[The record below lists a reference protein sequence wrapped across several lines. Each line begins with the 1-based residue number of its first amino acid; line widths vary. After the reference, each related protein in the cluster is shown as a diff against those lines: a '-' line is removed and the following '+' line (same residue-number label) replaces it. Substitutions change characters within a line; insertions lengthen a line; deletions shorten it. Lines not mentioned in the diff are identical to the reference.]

1 MEGVMKIMVT
11 SFKRS
16 CAPTVVFST
25 PDPAVSHGQPMP
37 PPETPGHS
45 QASLGQSLVG
55 SLLLFPG
62 SWCAQGFIC
71 ALQESAS
78 PVLWK
83 FHNQIPLAFRVKSPG
98 SRQSLGR
105 IPRVGNLLLVL
116 EFSQQCKNVF
126 GVIVLQ
132 FMGHLLGGSVVG

>member
-16 CAPTVVFST
+16 CAPMVVFST

-55 SLLLFPG
+55 SLLLSPG
-62 SWCAQGFIC
+62 SLCTQNFVC
-71 ALQESAS
+71 ALKESVS
-78 PVLWK
+78 SILCK
-83 FHNQIPLAFRVKSPG
+83 FSNQIPPASKVKFPG
-98 SRQSLGR
+98 CSQSLCW
-105 IPRVGNLLLVL
+105 IPRLGNLLWVL
-116 EFSQQCKNVF
+116 ELS
-126 GVIVLQ
+126 
-132 FMGHLLGGSVVG
+132 